1 MCPSINTAL
10 AASREIHMNVPTPL
24 DKSALRW
31 RRWRLYVPLVAV
43 IVLAPAW
50 TAPAPRTRI
59 VPASELTWTDV
70 MDPNGSPLGLR
81 TVDVWGNAR
90 QGAHGSL
97 TKFPAGFAEPLH
109 RHSNPIR
116 VVVLSGIMRFV
127 VDGVESVDLGPDSY
141 ISVSADVPH
150 FARCAGTAPCE
161 VLIEQDAAMD
171 VKLGAK

>member
-1 MCPSINTAL
+1 MT
-10 AASREIHMNVPTPL
+10 VPMPP
-24 DKSALRW
+24 DKSSLRW
-31 RRWRLYVPLVAV
+31 RRCLPLVAV
-43 IVLAPAW
+43 IVL
-50 TAPAPRTRI
+50 TAVCAASAPRTHI
-59 VPASELTWTDV
+59 VPASELTWTEV
-70 MDPNGSPLGLR
+70 MGPNGSPLELR
-81 TVDVWGNAR
+81 TVDVWGNAH

-97 TKFPAGFAEPLH
+97 TRFPAGFAEPLH

-127 VDGVESVDLGPDSY
+127 VDGVESVDLGPESY
-141 ISVSADVPH
+141 VSIAADVPH

>member
-1 MCPSINTAL
+1 MSLP
-10 AASREIHMNVPTPL
+10 MPL
-24 DKSALRW
+24 EMSLLRW

-43 IVLAPAW
+43 IVLAAAC
-50 TAPAPRTRI
+50 TASAPRARI

-70 MDPNGSPLGLR
+70 MGPNGSPLGLR
-81 TVDVWGNAR
+81 TVDVWGNAH

-97 TKFPAGFAEPLH
+97 TRFPAGFAEPLH

-116 VVVLSGIMRFV
+116 VVVLSGVMRFV
-127 VDGVESVDLGPDSY
+127 VDGVASVDLGPESF
-141 ISVSADVPH
+141 VSIAADVPH
-150 FARCAGTAPCE
+150 FAGCTGTAPCE